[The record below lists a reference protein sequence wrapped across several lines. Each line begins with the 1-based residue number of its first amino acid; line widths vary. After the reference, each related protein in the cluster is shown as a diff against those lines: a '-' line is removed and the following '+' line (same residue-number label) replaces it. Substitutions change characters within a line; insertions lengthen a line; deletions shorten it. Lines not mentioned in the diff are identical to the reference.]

1 MMNLEEL
8 KLLPKWDMVLAVNT
22 LLHELNAR
30 ECYLIDW
37 ENPDMYLDH
46 IEYHEADSIKN
57 GRAVS
62 GVGDKS
68 DNIYTFYKMLKEP
81 RYERTDTGNTEI
93 D

>member
-1 MMNLEEL
+1 MNLEEL

-68 DNIYTFYKMLKEP
+68 DAIYCFFKQLKEP
-81 RYERTDTGNTEI
+81 VYERENTGSLETD
-93 D
+93 